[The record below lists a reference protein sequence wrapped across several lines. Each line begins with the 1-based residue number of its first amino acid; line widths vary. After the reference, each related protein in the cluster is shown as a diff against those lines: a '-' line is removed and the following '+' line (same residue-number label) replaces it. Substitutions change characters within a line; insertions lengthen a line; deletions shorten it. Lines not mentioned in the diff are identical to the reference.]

1 MESISQPISAAPCP
15 ASHWCRFTHYLS
27 RLGCTS
33 FPNIFIPLC
42 LSYQPC
48 IKSSLMHMIETPALQ
63 WGEALFVLLP
73 VLRTPSFLHVHNHS
87 HLICWCVIYQG
98 QNSTFQNSIK
108 CRSLGLSTSATRAV
122 DFKTAPKLLELYCD
136 KAALAYCH
144 TLVLINS
151 WPVTLLYCCAAT
163 YFCSH
168 TLLEI
173 LV

>member
-1 MESISQPISAAPCP
+1 MSFYPLFVSLGMHKLSQYIYPSLFIISAL
-15 ASHWCRFTHYLS
+15 HK
-27 RLGCTS
+27 
-33 FPNIFIPLC
+33 IFINAYDWNPSITVRRGFVC
-42 LSYQPC
+42 LAP
-48 IKSSLMHMIETPALQ
+48 
-63 WGEALFVLLP
+63 P

-87 HLICWCVIYQG
+87 HLIWWCVIYQG
-98 QNSTFQNSIK
+98 QTSTFQNSIK

-151 WPVTLLYCCAAT
+151 WPVTLLYCCATT

-173 LV
+173 MV